1 MHSPIH
7 QFVVNKIFDL
17 NLSSVDISITN
28 SSMSVIVVII
38 GICFG
43 FALGLRNTSIVPS
56 KAQAAIELLDDF
68 IRDLVLKNIGEKGRN
83 LVPFVMSIFMFVL
96 CANIMGLIPTVF
108 ASTSSFVV
116 NFALA
121 IVVFISCLII
131 GFVKHGFKFFSLF
144 APSGMPAVLLPLIV
158 LIELF
163 TFLARPVVLALRL
176 TANMV
181 AGHILLE
188 VLAGFAATMW
198 LFAKVLPLGLVA
210 IFTGFEIFVAVL
222 QAYIFA
228 ILSCLYLSDAIN
240 LH

>member
-7 QFVVNKIFDL
+7 QFIVNKIFNL
-17 NLSSVDISITN
+17 NLSGVDISITN
-28 SSMSVIVVII
+28 SSMSVVVVMA

-43 FALGLRNTSIVPS
+43 FMLALKNTSIIPS
-56 KAQAAIELLDDF
+56 KAQAAIEILDDF
-68 IRDLVLKNIGEKGRN
+68 IRDLVLKNIGEKGKN
-83 LVPFVMSIFMFVL
+83 LVPFVMSVFMFVL
-96 CANIMGLIPTVF
+96 CANIVGLFPTVF
-108 ASTSSFVV
+108 ACTSSFIV
-116 NFALA
+116 NFTLA
-121 IVVFISCLII
+121 IVVFMSCLVI
-131 GFVKHGFKFFSLF
+131 GLIKHGFKFFSLF
-144 APSGMPAVLLPLIV
+144 APAGMPKILLPLII

-163 TFLARPVVLALRL
+163 TFLARPLVLALRL

-188 VLAGFAATMW
+188 VLAGFAATIW
-198 LFAKVLPLGLVA
+198 LFAKLLPIGLVA
-210 IFTGFEIFVAVL
+210 IFTGFEIFVAIL